1 MANPDIPAALV
12 VLQTHLAAAAATLT
26 DNTFAVD
33 RGIVTG
39 GRQLRY
45 YWSGETEAPR
55 FPERYDLNGEL
66 VGQRFTIVASWPL
79 SNLTPALATAID
91 IEMELLAGQIRTRL
105 DGDND
110 LGDHI
115 DNHVLQFAQQDIVVI
130 GGARHVVL
138 EWDIEM
144 AYVEYALSK

>member
-1 MANPDIPAALV
+1 MANIPAALV
-12 VLQTHLAAAAATLT
+12 VLQTHLEAAAATLT

-45 YWSGETEAPR
+45 YWSGETDAPR
-55 FPERYDLNGEL
+55 FDSRFDLTGEI

-79 SNLTPALATAID
+79 GNLTPALATAID

-105 DGDND
+105 DGDSE
-110 LGDHI
+110 LGGNI
-115 DNHVLQFAQQDIVVI
+115 DNHVLQFAQQDVVMI
-130 GGARHVVL
+130 GNARHVVL

-144 AYVEYALSK
+144 AYVEYALAR